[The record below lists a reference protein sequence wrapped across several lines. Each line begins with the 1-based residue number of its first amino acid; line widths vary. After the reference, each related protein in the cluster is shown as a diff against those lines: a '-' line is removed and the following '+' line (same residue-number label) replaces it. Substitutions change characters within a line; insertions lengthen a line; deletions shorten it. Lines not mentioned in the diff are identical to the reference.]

1 MKPTLLVLAAGMG
14 SRYGGL
20 KQIDPVGEDGETIID
35 FSIYDAVNSGFDKV
49 VFVIRRDIEKEF
61 REVIGRKCEN
71 KINVEYV
78 FQQLEDIPGGFKV
91 PADRVKPWG
100 TGHAILSA
108 RKAINNSFAVIN
120 GDDFYGSKSFFL
132 LANFL
137 DKTDSSSNEYAIVA
151 YILRN
156 TLSEHGSVS
165 RGVCSVQNKYFL
177 KDITEY
183 TKIKKSGEKIVTVDN
198 NGKSIELAGDE
209 YVSMNMFG
217 FTAGI
222 FKYLESEFIYFLK
235 NNADNPKSEFY
246 IPSVVSTLIN
256 SNRATVRILQSDSTW
271 LGITYQEDKDHVRKS
286 IRNLIAGK
294 QYPPK
299 LW

>member
-20 KQIDPVGEDGETIID
+20 KQIDPVGENGETIID
-35 FSIYDAVNSGFDKV
+35 FSIYDAVNAGFDRV

-61 REVIGRKCEN
+61 REIIGRRYEN
-71 KINVEYV
+71 KINVDYV
-78 FQQLEDIPGGFKV
+78 FQQIEDIPDGFKV
-91 PADRVKPWG
+91 PAGRAKPWG

-108 RKAINNSFAVIN
+108 RKLINNSFAVIN

-137 DKTDSSSNEYAIVA
+137 DKTDISSNEYAIVA
-151 YILRN
+151 YILKN

-165 RGVCSVQNKYFL
+165 RGVCSVKDKYYL
-177 KDITEY
+177 KDIIEY
-183 TKIKKSGEKIVTVDN
+183 TKIQKAGEKIFTVDV
-198 NGKSIELAGDE
+198 NGQNIELGANE

-217 FTAGI
+217 FTSGI
-222 FKYLESEFIYFLK
+222 FKYLESEFTGFLK
-235 NNADNPKSEFY
+235 KNADNPKSEFY
-246 IPSVVSTLIN
+246 IPTVVGTLIHN
-256 SNRATVRILQSDSTW
+256 NLATVRVLQSDSTW
-271 LGITYQEDKDHVRKS
+271 LGITYQEDKDHVKKS
-286 IRNLIAGK
+286 IRNLIAGR
-294 QYPPK
+294 QYPQK